1 LLSAESL
8 DGDEE
13 IEDDETV
20 TWLDNVQDG
29 ADAPTDEDFDVEL
42 EVDWSSESLSAVL
55 DETRHGTTQDKVV
68 VEEIVEIDG
77 DNNEWPEEWLS

>member
-1 LLSAESL
+1 MALCTAYVAGYVSSFHNLDAQLFRSQENVGKRHHDPTNSLLSAESL

-29 ADAPTDEDFDVEL
+29 AD
-42 EVDWSSESLSAVL
+42 S
-55 DETRHGTTQDKVV
+55 
-68 VEEIVEIDG
+68 
-77 DNNEWPEEWLS
+77 